1 MHIST
6 IRGTRASRL
15 GLAAY
20 PEQDPAIVDAAAR
33 GGINYFFFYNPSSS
47 PFVDALRSIVKTQRD
62 DILVASGTGARS
74 KSCLQAARR
83 NIRSAV
89 NSDVLDI
96 FFAEYIHPDDDTEK
110 IFGSGGVLSELQR
123 WKNDGAIRF
132 VGATAHDRKLAKRL
146 AEDPRVDV
154 LMHRY
159 NMAHRKAAD
168 EVFPAAVRS
177 QTPVIAFT
185 ATRWGT
191 LLESRAEGNGDPPSA
206 ADCYRFCLAQRAVH
220 VVLTAPKTVAE
231 LHENLAA
238 LKSPPMTDE
247 ARRHWEQFGDVIYRS
262 GGRSSHDFE
271 LRWP

>member
-15 GLAAY
+15 GLATY

-47 PFVDALRSIVKTQRD
+47 PFVDALRSVVKMQRD

-74 KSCLQAARR
+74 KSGLQAARR
-83 NIRSAV
+83 NIRSAID
-89 NSDVLDI
+89 SDVLDI
-96 FFAEYIHPDDDTEK
+96 FFAEYIHPDDDMEK

-123 WKNDGAIRF
+123 WKTDGAIRF

-177 QTPVIAFT
+177 KIPVIAFT

-191 LLESRAEGNGDPPSA
+191 LLEPRAAWNGDPPSA
-206 ADCYRFCLAQRAVH
+206 ADCYRFCLTQPAVH
-220 VVLTAPKTVAE
+220 VVLTAPKTLQE
-231 LHENLAA
+231 LNENLAT
-238 LKSPPMTDE
+238 LKSPPMTDQ
-247 ARRHWEQFGDVIYRS
+247 ARRRWEQFGDTIYKS

-271 LRWP
+271 SRWP

>member
-6 IRGTRASRL
+6 IRGTRASRI

-20 PEQDPAIVDAAAR
+20 PEQDPAIVDAAVP

-47 PFVDALRSIVKTQRD
+47 PFVDALRSIVKTRRD

-74 KSCLQAARR
+74 KSGLQAARR

-89 NSDVLDI
+89 DSDVLDI
-96 FFAEYIHPDDDTEK
+96 FFAEYIHPGDDTEK
-110 IFGSGGVLSELQR
+110 IFGSSSVLSELQR

-177 QTPVIAFT
+177 QTPVVAFT

-191 LLESRAEGNGDPPSA
+191 LLESHADGNGDPPSA
-206 ADCYRFCLAQRAVH
+206 ADCYRFCLAQPAVH

-231 LHENLAA
+231 LNENLVA
-238 LKSPPMTDE
+238 LNPSPMTDE
-247 ARRHWEQFGDVIYRS
+247 ARRRWEQYGDVTYRS

-271 LRWP
+271 SRWP